1 MYWVCLLCIEF
12 KVFYP
17 FMIVTAV
24 LQERICIMGPQSTQ
38 NYHHISPG
46 DHLVVLPWLLLL
58 NLWTLLLVCDM
69 HLIFVLLPW
78 GEASSSCIYK
88 IDWTLLLPI
97 FSGTCFSA
105 SLVLNASW
113 TCYLWLSIS
122 FLHELLLLKSNTG

>member
-1 MYWVCLLCIEF
+1 MFACYVLSLLVE
-12 KVFYP
+12 VFYP

-69 HLIFVLLPW
+69 HLIFVLLP
-78 GEASSSCIYK
+78 
-88 IDWTLLLPI
+88 
-97 FSGTCFSA
+97 
-105 SLVLNASW
+105 
-113 TCYLWLSIS
+113 
-122 FLHELLLLKSNTG
+122 